1 MTLERI
7 EERIKDLE
15 NATYLPIIELY
26 EVKKG
31 DLISKMAYA
40 DELRELR
47 MLRDKE
53 KKRISRNKAD
63 DRRWL
68 NGGMENCI

>member
-1 MTLERI
+1 MTLEKIERRI
-7 EERIKDLE
+7 EELE
-15 NATYLPIIELY
+15 NATYIPVIELY
-26 EVKKG
+26 EIKKG
-31 DLISKMAYA
+31 DLICKLAYP

-53 KKRISRNKAD
+53 KRRISQSRGD

-68 NGGMENCI
+68 NGGLENCI

>member
-1 MTLERI
+1 MTLEKIERRI
-7 EERIKDLE
+7 EELE
-15 NATYLPIIELY
+15 NATYIPAIELY
-26 EVKKG
+26 EIKKR

-53 KKRISRNKAD
+53 KKRIARNKAD

>member
-1 MTLERI
+1 MTLEKIERRI
-7 EERIKDLE
+7 EELE
-15 NATYLPIIELY
+15 NSTYIPAIELY
-26 EVKKG
+26 EIKKG

-53 KKRISRNKAD
+53 KKRITRSRAD